1 MPTTHH
7 DLAEELA
14 IAIGLLVRRIRA
26 NAPPELREFSWTQK
40 GVLSRLEREGPAT
53 AADLARAEAV
63 KPQSMA
69 VAIASLV
76 ELGLVERTPHPT
88 DGRQMNIRLTSKGVM
103 LRKRVKEAK
112 ETWLAQALSKLNKQ
126 EQATMLKA
134 AELMK
139 DIVQK

>member
-7 DLAEELA
+7 ELAEELA

-40 GVLSRLEREGPAT
+40 GVLSRLEREGAAT

-69 VAIASLV
+69 VAIASLA

-139 DIVQK
+139 DIIQK